1 MAIKR
6 SVILRGQPIVNE
18 TGLANASIKPG
29 YLVKGVT
36 TIALHSTAGGNTPR
50 TFALERDELGT
61 GIDDTY
67 TGPQN
72 TGVGLAAYASGDTVK
87 VGACHQGMQVTAWI
101 GSGSNVAA
109 DDQLESAG
117 DGTLRKLASGTPL
130 ARALEAATVAALTAP
145 ITIRVECF

>member
-18 TGLANASIKPG
+18 SGLANATIKPG

-36 TIALHSTAGGNTPR
+36 TIAVHATAGGNTPR

-61 GIDDTY
+61 GIDDTF
-67 TGPQN
+67 TGAN
-72 TGVGLAAYASGDTVK
+72 SGVGLAAYASGDTVK

-101 GSGSNVAA
+101 GSGTNVAA

-130 ARALEAATVAALTAP
+130 ARALEAKTVNVLTAP
-145 ITIRVECF
+145 VTIRVECF